1 MSTILTYQD
10 LLAEARE
17 ILQDTST
24 DPTLQRYP
32 DQTLLNIFN
41 RGLQELY
48 RLRPDAFYDFWDPT
62 TAVFVVPY
70 IAIPTVPPPVPPLPP
85 VPLPAITWTTTF
97 ELPMMFYDPLVNW
110 VIGTVEAIDDEFSD
124 DSRSTAFRTYFKG
137 QVTSL

>member
-1 MSTILTYQD
+1 MATTLTYQD

-17 ILQDTST
+17 ILQDVDT

-32 DQTLLNIFN
+32 DQTLLNILN

-48 RLRPDAFYDFWDPT
+48 RIRPDAFYDFWDQTTSDFDVPLIVLPVT
-62 TAVFVVPY
+62 PPAIQPAGVLWTAV
-70 IAIPTVPPPVPPLPP
+70 
-85 VPLPAITWTTTF
+85 F

-110 VIGTVEAIDDEFSD
+110 VIGTTEAIDDEFSD
-124 DSRSTAFRTYFKG
+124 DSRSTAFRNFFKS

>member
-1 MSTILTYQD
+1 MTTTLTYQN

-17 ILQDTST
+17 ILQDTNT
-24 DPTLQRYP
+24 DPTLQRYS
-32 DQTLLNIFN
+32 DSTLLNIFN

-62 TAVFVVPY
+62 TSDFD
-70 IAIPTVPPPVPPLPP
+70 
-85 VPLPAITWTTTF
+85 VPLIVSTVTPGGTLWTAVF

-110 VIGTVEAIDDEFSD
+110 VIGTTEAIDDEFSD
-124 DSRSTAFRTYFKG
+124 DSRSTAFRTFFKS

>member
-1 MSTILTYQD
+1 MATTLTYQN

-17 ILQDTST
+17 ILQDVDT
-24 DPTLQRYP
+24 DPTLQRYS
-32 DQTLLNIFN
+32 DATLLNVFN

-48 RLRPDAFYDFWDPT
+48 RLRPDAFYDFWNDITSDFDVPLIVST
-62 TAVFVVPY
+62 ATPGGVLWTAV
-70 IAIPTVPPPVPPLPP
+70 
-85 VPLPAITWTTTF
+85 F

-124 DSRSTAFRTYFKG
+124 DSRSTAFRTFFKA

>member
-1 MSTILTYQD
+1 MATTLTYQN

-17 ILQDTST
+17 ILQDVDT

-32 DQTLLNIFN
+32 DQTLVNILN

-48 RLRPDAFYDFWDPT
+48 RLRPDAFYDQWDPAT
-62 TAVFVVPY
+62 GDFD
-70 IAIPTVPPPVPPLPP
+70 
-85 VPLPAITWTTTF
+85 VPLIVIPVTPPAVQPAGTLWTVVF

-110 VIGTVEAIDDEFSD
+110 VIGTTEAVDDEFSD
-124 DSRSTAFRTYFKG
+124 DSRSTAFRTFFKA

>member
-1 MSTILTYQD
+1 MATTLTYQD

-17 ILQDTST
+17 ILQDVDT
-24 DPTLQRYP
+24 DPTLQRYS

-62 TAVFVVPY
+62 TSDFD
-70 IAIPTVPPPVPPLPP
+70 
-85 VPLPAITWTTTF
+85 VPLIVSTVTPGGTLWTTPF
-97 ELPMMFYDPLVNW
+97 GLPMMFYDALCNW
-110 VIGTVEAIDDEFSD
+110 VIGTTEAIDDEFSD
-124 DSRSTAFRTYFKG
+124 DSRSTAFRNFFKS